1 MQSHDY
7 EAYAVS
13 SLPAATNARFDSF
26 HRQRASL
33 TPPDSVHS
41 SRQNARSSRQ
51 PFGFRRDLCR
61 GVALRIPPLPPCSI
75 APPHSPRPKSRP
87 KHRFSAHS
95 GRRSPFG
102 QLFDGKFVKG
112 ARPLAIHAL

>member
-41 SRQNARSSRQ
+41 SRQNARSSRL
-51 PFGFRRDLCR
+51 PFAFRLDLRPIR
-61 GVALRIPPLPPCSI
+61 GTGVHSDNFPQASLRKERVHLQFMPCDHTI
-75 APPHSPRPKSRP
+75 
-87 KHRFSAHS
+87 
-95 GRRSPFG
+95 
-102 QLFDGKFVKG
+102 GKQ
-112 ARPLAIHAL
+112 RLI